1 MNIRRIFSHAA
12 IVFILIL
19 AFFLRMYGLNWDSGY
34 HFHPDERMLIMVT
47 ERITFFSQLNP
58 DFFNYGS
65 LPVYI
70 LAAIAQLGQDFTKIP
85 IDSYDGLLP
94 VGRMLSVI
102 NDLIVIRLIYRI
114 SITLFK
120 RRSVAAWAAF
130 FYAVAFF
137 PIQNSHFFIVD
148 TFLNLFIT
156 LLLYLLLCYHQQ
168 PSIKKAILIGIAFA
182 ASLTTKVTPVIFT
195 PIILYTLFLPN
206 TRHENIFERVRNLFH
221 KDRFRTLSSIILKKR
236 LLIILAFTLTTVL
249 FSFLFMPYGFIEWQR
264 FLKDI
269 LLQIKMNSDPYVFP
283 YTLQYVGTIPYLY
296 YLENIFLWGLGPV
309 ISIFSL
315 VGIGVCIL
323 QARYF
328 TPIRSNNV
336 TTMLTKILHSPFTLY
351 FLFYALYFVI
361 IGKSA
366 VKFMRYMLLMYPFFA
381 VMAGYG
387 VSAILDLYKSHNG
400 FFNKGSLIPRLA
412 LSVSFI
418 CFALLWTLPFLQI
431 YSTKST
437 RIAATEWINRAVPEG
452 ATIAVEHW
460 DDRVPIYDHGKYQY
474 EELTLYDIPDSDFK
488 WNVLNEKLE
497 RSDYIVIASNR
508 LYIPLQ
514 RLQECGD
521 HGRCYPRT
529 GEYYR
534 RLFANERGFVK
545 VAEFSSYPR
554 LSIGNWQLKII
565 DDHADESFTVY
576 DHPKIMVFKKI

>member
-1 MNIRRIFSHAA
+1 MNIRRFSSHAA
-12 IVFILIL
+12 IVLILIL
-19 AFFLRMYGLNWDSGY
+19 AFILRMYGLNWDSGY

-70 LAAIAQLGQDFTKIP
+70 LAAVAQLGQAFTKIP
-85 IDSYDGLLP
+85 MDSYDGLLP

-102 NDLIVIRLIYRI
+102 NDLLVIGLIYSI
-114 SITLFK
+114 SKILFK
-120 RRSVAAWAAF
+120 RRSVAVWAAF

-148 TFLNLFIT
+148 TYLNLFVT
-156 LLLYLLLCYHQQ
+156 LLLYLLLRYQQQ
-168 PSIKKAILIGIAFA
+168 PSIKKAIIIGITYA
-182 ASLTTKVTPVIFT
+182 AALTTKVTPVIFA
-195 PIILYTLFLPN
+195 PIILYTLFFPK
-206 TRHENIFERVRNLFH
+206 TQHENIFARIQSLFH
-221 KDRFRTLSSIILKKR
+221 HDRFKTLSGILLKKR
-236 LLIILAFTLTTVL
+236 IVVIIIFSLTTVL
-249 FSFLFMPYGFIEWQR
+249 FSFLFMPYGFIEWKR
-264 FLKDI
+264 FLQDV
-269 LLQIKMNSDPYVFP
+269 LLQVKMNSDPYVFP

-309 ISIFSL
+309 ISVFSL
-315 VGIGVCIL
+315 VGLGVWGMKTI
-323 QARYF
+323 
-328 TPIRSNNV
+328 IRASDRSKKIV
-336 TTMLTKILHSPFTLY
+336 TSLTGIMHSPFTIY
-351 FLFYALYFVI
+351 ILFYALYFVI

-400 FFNKGSLIPRLA
+400 FFNKASLIPRLA

-437 RIAATEWINRAVPEG
+437 RIAATEWINKAVPPG

-460 DDRVPIYDHGKYQY
+460 DDRVPIYDHGKYRY

-488 WNVLNEKLE
+488 WDVLNEKLE

-545 VAEFSSYPR
+545 VAEFTSYPR
-554 LSIGNWQLKII
+554 LAIGNWQLKII